1 MPRAFAACQTVELGS
16 EIRAAGSVTR
26 RAFGGRQGR
35 VAQRERVKAPVV
47 SGDPVLTE
55 HTEPARR
62 TRPTCTQMRPRVVST
77 RRRPHGGPPA
87 GSGTRSDRIRA
98 VSSTGLPGPWSG
110 GDVNRAGGDA
120 AGQLHD

>member
-26 RAFGGRQGR
+26 RAFGGRQSR

-55 HTEPARR
+55 HTEPAPKDAPDLHANETARR
-62 TRPTCTQMRPRVVST
+62 LDTPQAPRWTTRGVRDPQRQDPRRLVD
-77 RRRPHGGPPA
+77 
-87 GSGTRSDRIRA
+87 RSAWPLVR
-98 VSSTGLPGPWSG
+98 G
-110 GDVNRAGGDA
+110 
-120 AGQLHD
+120 